1 MPSRTVRPAAG
12 NAGASRTA
20 RDPKAR
26 CAAKISAAKG
36 PRAAE
41 SIFLNK
47 SVWGLEASAAAMR
60 ATIRDALAGE
70 SERESVL
77 KACTGSVAGNVAAV
91 PSQTR
96 TARPVGRNAAA
107 ESQAPVKSSAR
118 RTMRSGSA
126 VADGADE

>member
-1 MPSRTVRPAAG
+1 MPLRTVRPAAG

-20 RDPKAR
+20 RALKAR
-26 CAAKISAAKG
+26 WAARISAAKG

-47 SVWGLEASAAAMR
+47 SVWELEASTEAVR
-60 ATIRDALAGE
+60 ATMRDALSG
-70 SERESVL
+70 ERERDSVL
-77 KACTGSVAGNVAAV
+77 KACTGSVAGNVAAA

-107 ESQAPVKSSAR
+107 ESHAPVKSSAR
-118 RTMRSGSA
+118 RKICGGSE
-126 VADGADE
+126 VARAAEW